1 MVWILCS
8 NKILFKV
15 IVQLEHQVFKTGK
28 VIRGCSLNPA
38 NISESFYI
46 FIICLFSPFSSHIV
60 SCLFENN
67 ENKMRNNTSF
77 PRHIKLI
84 VSKLWY

>member
-1 MVWILCS
+1 MLWILCS

-15 IVQLEHQVFKTGK
+15 IVQLEHQVFKSRK
-28 VIRGCSLNPA
+28 VIRGCSLKPT
-38 NISESFYI
+38 NISKSFYI
-46 FIICLFSPFSSHIV
+46 FIICLFAPCFPHIV

-77 PRHIKLI
+77 PGHIKRI
-84 VSKLWY
+84 VSKL